1 MGLVSDYTKLV
12 MILICPLLTKP
23 NPINS
28 WRKED
33 LNYLPLKH
41 AWRYQSSQKQIS
53 QSNSQD
59 LC

>member
-53 QSNSQD
+53 
-59 LC
+59 